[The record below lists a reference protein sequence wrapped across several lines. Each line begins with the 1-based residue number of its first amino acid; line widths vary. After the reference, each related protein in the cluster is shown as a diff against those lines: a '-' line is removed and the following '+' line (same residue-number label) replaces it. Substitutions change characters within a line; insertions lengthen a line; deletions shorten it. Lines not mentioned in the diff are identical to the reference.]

1 MRANIRDARIL
12 SEVQPLN
19 LFAYLRGRQWR
30 ELERVEKGSFWG
42 KKDDEGEVEVLLPS
56 DSALRDYANRIS
68 DLLKTLERVEGRSQ
82 LEIIEDL
89 LVSSS
94 DVIRPSGVRIPIFGD
109 RNRSK
114 SRKNCCTPDFL
125 LCSGGT

>member
-56 DSALRDYANRIS
+56 DSTLRDYANRIS

-89 LVSSS
+89 LVSL
-94 DVIRPSGVRIPIFGD
+94 DLERVAD
-109 RNRSK
+109 R
-114 SRKNCCTPDFL
+114 DI
-125 LCSGGT
+125 